1 MNDVV
6 INGIAIKGFLILL
19 ISAMCSGSSVLICCD
34 SSNITKRV
42 NSSAPMVEGVITG
55 LVEFFE
61 ISFVSTAAENRHFA
75 FFCCSWYGSPN
86 KITVSP
92 PNGLSLH
99 PVISLSR

>member
-6 INGIAIKGFLILL
+6 INGIAINGFLILL

-75 FFCCSWYGSPN
+75 FFFVVAGMDLLIRLPSVHRMVYRY
-86 KITVSP
+86 I
-92 PNGLSLH
+92 L
-99 PVISLSR
+99 